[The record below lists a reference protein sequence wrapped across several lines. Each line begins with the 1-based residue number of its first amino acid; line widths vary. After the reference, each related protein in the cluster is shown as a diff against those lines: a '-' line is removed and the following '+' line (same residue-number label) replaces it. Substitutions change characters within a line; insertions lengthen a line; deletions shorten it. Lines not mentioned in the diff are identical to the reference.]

1 MDKNKVKRI
10 STGAKWED
18 IVGYSRAVKYGS
30 TVEIT
35 GTIALDEGGN
45 VVGVGDAGEQTRHI
59 IKIAENVLK
68 ELGGGLEDVIRS
80 RIYVTDIDR
89 WEEVAKAH
97 GEYFSSIKPCAT
109 MVEISRLIIPE
120 ALVEMEFSAIIDE

>member
-1 MDKNKVKRI
+1 MDKSKVKRI

-35 GTIALDEGGN
+35 GTMALDENSN
-45 VVGVGDAGEQTRHI
+45 VVGIGDACEQTRHI
-59 IKIAENVLK
+59 IKIAKKVLT
-68 ELGGGLEDVIRS
+68 ELGGSLEDVIRT

-97 GEYFSSIKPCAT
+97 GEFFATIKPCAT

-120 ALVEMEFSAIIDE
+120 ALVEIEFSAIIDE